1 MHIIKVGMSY
11 HEAPIDIREKVTFTS
26 ETARKAMGALI
37 GQATISENVI
47 FSTCNRTE
55 IYAVVLDVEVGTRKI
70 IQFLEEWF
78 HVTRGTDMS
87 YFASA
92 SDENA
97 VEHLFRLT
105 SGLESMVIGETQIL
119 GQVRSAFANA
129 QAAKTTG
136 KILNELFKRTI
147 TFAKHVHQHTDVGRH
162 AVSVSYVAV
171 ELAKRTL
178 GGIKDKHVLIIGAGE
193 MGELSMKNLQ
203 GAGAG
208 ELTVMNRTLE
218 RAKALAN
225 AFQAHAV
232 SYSHLTETISIAD
245 IVITSTASSQP
256 VLTHELLHGIME
268 KRDGK
273 PLCLIDMAVPR
284 DIDPKVKELDHVSL
298 YDMDDLQLITGE
310 NMATRKKAASEVAN
324 DITEERSSFYTWVAM
339 QDAVPTIKALKEKSA
354 RIQASILT
362 SIQQKIPDLTERET
376 KVITKHM
383 HSVAHQLL
391 DEPIKKVKTMG
402 HSKEELDLFADI
414 FGLNKED
421 NNNHTV

>member
-1 MHIIKVGMSY
+1 MNMHIIKVGMSY
-11 HEAPIDIREKVTFTS
+11 HEAPIDIREKVTFTP

-162 AVSVSYVAV
+162 AVSV
-171 ELAKRTL
+171 
-178 GGIKDKHVLIIGAGE
+178 
-193 MGELSMKNLQ
+193 
-203 GAGAG
+203 
-208 ELTVMNRTLE
+208 
-218 RAKALAN
+218 
-225 AFQAHAV
+225 
-232 SYSHLTETISIAD
+232 
-245 IVITSTASSQP
+245 
-256 VLTHELLHGIME
+256 
-268 KRDGK
+268 
-273 PLCLIDMAVPR
+273 
-284 DIDPKVKELDHVSL
+284 
-298 YDMDDLQLITGE
+298 
-310 NMATRKKAASEVAN
+310 
-324 DITEERSSFYTWVAM
+324 
-339 QDAVPTIKALKEKSA
+339 
-354 RIQASILT
+354 
-362 SIQQKIPDLTERET
+362 
-376 KVITKHM
+376 
-383 HSVAHQLL
+383 
-391 DEPIKKVKTMG
+391 
-402 HSKEELDLFADI
+402 
-414 FGLNKED
+414 
-421 NNNHTV
+421 